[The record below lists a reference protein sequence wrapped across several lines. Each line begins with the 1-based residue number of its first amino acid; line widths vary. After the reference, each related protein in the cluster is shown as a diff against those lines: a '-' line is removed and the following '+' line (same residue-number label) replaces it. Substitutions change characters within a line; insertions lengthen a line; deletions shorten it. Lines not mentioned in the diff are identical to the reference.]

1 MAGQLS
7 TGSQERMLESAS
19 GGLVDGGNGRNRAE
33 QHFLAALEMFAAGEQ
48 QRAIA
53 EYQLCLAADPGFTD
67 AMHGLVRI
75 YQDLEQIEDAI
86 AAARRITETD
96 AEDVLAHTS
105 LSILYQ
111 KKGMVPEA
119 EAEANKAR
127 ILGWKHQ
134 LREQKS
140 KLTG

>member
-1 MAGQLS
+1 
-7 TGSQERMLESAS
+7 MLVS
-19 GGLVDGGNGRNRAE
+19 GGAGRSAAE
-33 QHFLAALEMFAAGEQ
+33 EHFLAGLELFAAGDA

-53 EYQLCLAADPGFTD
+53 EYQLALAADPGHTD

-75 YQDLEQIEDAI
+75 YQDLEQLEEAV
-86 AAARRITETD
+86 ALARRISETD
-96 AEDVLAHTS
+96 PEDVLAHTT

-127 ILGWKHQ
+127 LLGWKHQ
-134 LREQKS
+134 LRAQKK
-140 KLTG
+140 KLPG

>member
-1 MAGQLS
+1 MG
-7 TGSQERMLESAS
+7 EEN
-19 GGLVDGGNGRNRAE
+19 GNSAE
-33 QHFLAALEMFAAGEQ
+33 QHFLAGLELFARGER

-53 EYQLCLAADPGFTD
+53 EYELALAADPRFTD

-75 YQDLEQIEDAI
+75 YQDLDQLDEAV
-86 AAARRITETD
+86 ALAVRVSETD
-96 AEDVLAHTS
+96 PEDVLAHTT

-134 LREQKS
+134 LRAQKKS
-140 KLTG
+140 K

>member
-1 MAGQLS
+1 MDGKDAPS
-7 TGSQERMLESAS
+7 AAER
-19 GGLVDGGNGRNRAE
+19 
-33 QHFLAALEMFAAGEQ
+33 HFLAGLELFAAGKAQ
-48 QRAIA
+48 PAIA
-53 EYQLCLAADPGFTD
+53 EYELALAADPKFTD

-75 YQDLEQIEDAI
+75 YQDLDEVDKAV
-86 AAARRITETD
+86 ALARRIAETD
-96 AEDVLAHTS
+96 PEDVLAHTT
-105 LSILYQ
+105 LSILFQ

-134 LREQKS
+134 LRAQKN

>member
-1 MAGQLS
+1 MDGTDPQSAA
-7 TGSQERMLESAS
+7 ER
-19 GGLVDGGNGRNRAE
+19 
-33 QHFLAALEMFAAGEQ
+33 HFLAGLELFAAGEPR
-48 QRAIA
+48 RALA
-53 EYQLCLAADPGFTD
+53 EYELALAADPNFTD

-75 YQDLEQIEDAI
+75 YQDLDEVDQAI
-86 AAARRITETD
+86 ALARRISQTD
-96 AEDVLAHTS
+96 PEDVLAHTP

-134 LREQKS
+134 LRAQRS
-140 KLTG
+140 RS

>member
-1 MAGQLS
+1 MGHNNTNNAA
-7 TGSQERMLESAS
+7 ER
-19 GGLVDGGNGRNRAE
+19 
-33 QHFLAALEMFAAGEQ
+33 HFLAGLELFAAGEP

-53 EYQLCLAADPGFTD
+53 EYQRALAADPHFTD

-75 YQDLEQIEDAI
+75 YQDLEQLEEAV
-86 AAARRITETD
+86 ALARRIAETD
-96 AEDVLAHTS
+96 PEDILAHTT

-127 ILGWKHQ
+127 IMGWKQQ
-134 LREQKS
+134 LRAQKS
-140 KLTG
+140 RS

>member
-1 MAGQLS
+1 VSENNGQS
-7 TGSQERMLESAS
+7 AAER
-19 GGLVDGGNGRNRAE
+19 
-33 QHFLAALEMFAAGEQ
+33 HFLAGLELFAAGEQ

-53 EYQLCLAADPGFTD
+53 EYRSALAADPGHTD

-75 YQDLEQIEDAI
+75 YQDREQIEEAV
-86 AAARRITETD
+86 ALARRISETD
-96 AEDVLAHTS
+96 PEDVLAHTT

-111 KKGMVPEA
+111 KKGMVAEA

-127 ILGWKHQ
+127 IMGWKQQ
-134 LREQKS
+134 LRAQKN

>member
-1 MAGQLS
+1 
-7 TGSQERMLESAS
+7 
-19 GGLVDGGNGRNRAE
+19 VDEENGDSAE
-33 QHFLAALEMFAAGEQ
+33 QHFLTGLELFARGEQ

-53 EYQLCLAADPGFTD
+53 EYELALASDPCFTD
-67 AMHGLVRI
+67 AMHALVRI
-75 YQDLEQIEDAI
+75 YQDLDQLEQAV
-86 AAARRITETD
+86 ALARRISDTD
-96 AEDVLAHTS
+96 PEDVLAHTT

-134 LREQKS
+134 LRAQK
-140 KLTG
+140 KAK

>member
-1 MAGQLS
+1 MGEENGNAA
-7 TGSQERMLESAS
+7 ER
-19 GGLVDGGNGRNRAE
+19 
-33 QHFLAALEMFAAGEQ
+33 HFLAGLDLFARGEP

-53 EYQLCLAADPGFTD
+53 EYELALAADPDLTD

-75 YQDLEQIEDAI
+75 YQDLDQLDDAV
-86 AAARRITETD
+86 ALARRISETD
-96 AEDVLAHTS
+96 PEDVLAHTT

-134 LREQKS
+134 LRAQKRA
-140 KLTG
+140 T

>member
-1 MAGQLS
+1 MSTRNGQS
-7 TGSQERMLESAS
+7 P
-19 GGLVDGGNGRNRAE
+19 AE
-33 QHFLAALEMFAAGEQ
+33 QHFLAGLDLFAAGEE

-53 EYQLCLAADPGFTD
+53 QYHLALAADPGFTD
-67 AMHGLVRI
+67 AMHGLVRV
-75 YQDLEQIEDAI
+75 YQDLDQLDQAV
-86 AAARRITETD
+86 ALARRISEAD
-96 AEDVLAHTS
+96 PEDVLAHTT

-134 LREQKS
+134 LRSQK
-140 KLTG
+140 KAK

>member
-1 MAGQLS
+1 VG
-7 TGSQERMLESAS
+7 EE
-19 GGLVDGGNGRNRAE
+19 NGRGAAE
-33 QHFLAALEMFAAGEQ
+33 RHFLSGLELFTAGEQ

-53 EYQLCLAADPGFTD
+53 EYQLALAFDPRFTE

-75 YQDLEQIEDAI
+75 YQDLDQLDEAV
-86 AAARRITETD
+86 AVALRISETD
-96 AEDVLAHTS
+96 PEDVLAHTT

-134 LREQKS
+134 LRAQKNT
-140 KLTG
+140 K

>member
-1 MAGQLS
+1 MNESNGQS
-7 TGSQERMLESAS
+7 AAER
-19 GGLVDGGNGRNRAE
+19 
-33 QHFLAALEMFAAGEQ
+33 HFLAGLELFARGDQ

-53 EYQLCLAADPGFTD
+53 EYQLALAADPCFTD

-75 YQDLEQIEDAI
+75 YQDLDQPEEAV
-86 AAARRITETD
+86 ALARRISETD
-96 AEDVLAHTS
+96 PEDVLAHTT

-111 KKGMVPEA
+111 KQGLVAEA

-134 LREQKS
+134 LRAQKKQLS
-140 KLTG
+140 G